1 MKILQVNTQ
10 VNSGSTG
17 RIAEDIGRTFM
28 AYGHESYIVFGRGRR
43 PSASKLIRVGND
55 LDVYMHGVKTMLTDR
70 HAFGS
75 ANATRKLIAT
85 IEEIQPD
92 VIAMHN
98 IHGYF
103 LNIEIF
109 FSYLSK
115 KEIPL
120 IWTLHDCW
128 SFTGHCTY
136 FDDIDCKKWK
146 TGCHSC
152 PKLRKYPASYLADA
166 SKANYWDKKS
176 LFNSVKKLEIV
187 VPSAWLR
194 DLVKQSFLSQWPVH
208 IIPYGVD
215 IDIFRPLETQLK
227 SRLGLEGKKVVLG
240 CASIWDK
247 RKGLEDVIAL
257 KSLLPEEYAVIA
269 VGLTE
274 KQLKALPPGILGITR
289 TDSVQE
295 LTEYYNMADVFVNPT
310 YQDNFPTTNLES
322 LACGTPVVTYETG
335 GSPEAVDLQTGKV
348 VPKGDIHAMVEA
360 IKSITSSAEKKFS
373 GACRE
378 RALQCYNMKTQFDK
392 YVRIGEQLA
401 SSRFM

>member
-28 AYGHESYIVFGRGRR
+28 AYGHDSYIVYGRGKR
-43 PSASKLIRVGND
+43 PSKSKLVRVGND
-55 LDVYMHGVKTMLTDR
+55 VDVYLHGVKTMLTDR

-75 ANATRKLIAT
+75 EKATKNLIAR

-103 LNIEIF
+103 LNIEVF
-109 FSYLSK
+109 FNYLSR

-136 FDDIDCKKWK
+136 FDDIGCNKWI

-152 PKLRKYPASYLADA
+152 PKLRKYPASYWGDA
-166 SKANYWDKKS
+166 SKINYLDKKR
-176 LFNSVKKLEIV
+176 LFNSVKNLEIV
-187 VPSAWLR
+187 VPSGWLR

-208 IIPYGVD
+208 VIPYGVD
-215 IDIFRPLETQLK
+215 IEVFRPLETQLK
-227 SRLGLEGKKVVLG
+227 QKLGLDGKKVVLG

-257 KSLLPEEYAVIA
+257 KSYLPDEYAVVA

-274 KQLKALPPGILGITR
+274 KQVKALPPGILGITR

-295 LTEYYNMADVFVNPT
+295 LAEYYNMAEVFVNPT

-335 GSPEAVDLQTGKV
+335 GSPEAVDAHTGKV
-348 VPKGDIHAMVEA
+348 VPKGNIHALVEA
-360 IKSITSSAEKKFS
+360 ILGITSSGKKQLS
-373 GACRE
+373 VACRE
-378 RALQCYNMKTQFDK
+378 RALQHYNMNTQFDK

-401 SSRFM
+401 LSKTI

>member
-1 MKILQVNTQ
+1 M
-10 VNSGSTG
+10 
-17 RIAEDIGRTFM
+17 
-28 AYGHESYIVFGRGRR
+28 
-43 PSASKLIRVGND
+43 
-55 LDVYMHGVKTMLTDR
+55 
-70 HAFGS
+70 
-75 ANATRKLIAT
+75 
-85 IEEIQPD
+85 
-92 VIAMHN
+92 
-98 IHGYF
+98 
-103 LNIEIF
+103 
-109 FSYLSK
+109 
-115 KEIPL
+115 
-120 IWTLHDCW
+120 
-128 SFTGHCTY
+128 
-136 FDDIDCKKWK
+136 DID
-146 TGCHSC
+146 
-152 PKLRKYPASYLADA
+152 
-166 SKANYWDKKS
+166 
-176 LFNSVKKLEIV
+176 SVKGKHAHETLIQQFEQHKI
-187 VPSAWLR
+187 
-194 DLVKQSFLSQWPVH
+194 DILVGGSPCQSFSMV
-208 IIPYGVD
+208 G
-215 IDIFRPLETQLK
+215 
-227 SRLGLEGKKVVLG
+227 
-240 CASIWDK
+240 K